1 MGVIMIKMFWT
12 MLLLSG
18 VFTFS
23 TIAAVVIKAMVST
36 EVSSEA
42 EEKIDKICLL
52 NMLLSWIFWFIT
64 IVLGIILLII
74 IIWK

>member
-1 MGVIMIKMFWT
+1 MIKMFWT
-12 MLLLSG
+12 MLLLAG
-18 VFTFS
+18 VFSFS